1 MTPQRI
7 IPNIWC
13 NRNAV
18 EAGEFYA
25 AALPSTTS
33 EIGAHYPQEL
43 PDFQADFAGEVL
55 TVDLRVD
62 GFLIT
67 LINAGDEFRPNPAI
81 SFMLNFDPLLF
92 GRDEAVTLSRL
103 DEVWAK
109 LGEGGRVLMELG
121 EYPFSKRYGWVED
134 RYGVSWQLILTDPE
148 GAPRPFVIPQL
159 MFAGPVQNHA
169 REAAEYYCSL
179 FDDSGLG
186 MVADYQEQTG
196 PANAGSVI
204 FGEFRLFD
212 QWFAMMDSAVEQDFT
227 FTPGVSLEVRC
238 DDQAEIDRYWD
249 ALVEGGQ
256 EQPCGWLKDRF
267 GVSWQVVPTALYD
280 LLSEGDEG
288 RIERAN
294 AAVMSTFGKLDLA
307 AIQAA
312 ADAG

>member
-13 NRNAV
+13 NRTAV

-25 AALPSTTS
+25 SALPSTTS
-33 EIGAHYPQEL
+33 EVGAHYPQEL

-62 GFLIT
+62 GYLIT
-67 LINAGDEFRPNPAI
+67 LINAGDEFRPNPSI

-92 GRDEAVTLSRL
+92 GRDESVTRARL

-109 LGEGGRVLMELG
+109 LTDGGRVLMDLG

-159 MFAGPVQNHA
+159 MCAGPVQNRA
-169 REAAEYYCSL
+169 REAAEYYCAL

-186 MVADYQEQTG
+186 MVVEYLEQTG
-196 PANAGSVI
+196 PANSGSVM

-212 QWFAMMDSAVEQDFT
+212 QWFATMDSAVDQDFT

-238 DDQAEIDRYWD
+238 EDQAEIDRYWD
-249 ALVEGGQ
+249 ALSAVPEA
-256 EQPCGWLKDRF
+256 EQCGWLADRY
-267 GVSWQVVPTALYD
+267 GVSWQIVPENMGELMARPGAY
-280 LLSEGDEG
+280 
-288 RIERAN
+288 ER
-294 AAVMSTFGKLDLA
+294 MLPMKKL
-307 AIQAA
+307 II
-312 ADAG
+312 ADF